1 MSFDASG
8 KVIEDEKLLLTQRS
22 ALLVLKGNVDLAN
35 PSPAFEDRLP
45 ALVAEHLVTKLA
57 GRLVDAI
64 GVGRH
69 ATFDDLRA
77 QPIRRID
84 DDFARI
90 ARERVGRE
98 ENTRHLSGHHRLDH
112 DAHRHRQVLV
122 ESAEVRKYA
131 RSKEARPTGLDGV
144 EHLVFASEVQDRH
157 VHTRSGRALLVFMRR
172 GRAHREARRPLVAH
186 RQKRV
191 LHGADDVPGKRG
203 FAHARGHCVEPFVRH
218 VRGPKQSARSIRDLE
233 DTRIER
239 IADPAR
245 HRVRGRNRKART
257 GQSRQAPGFAP
268 VAGGSPRNDRF
279 DSLQYPRHLD
289 LVVLAQPSGGSTR
302 GDGRQRS
309 PALCRD
315 PWR

>member
-1 MSFDASG
+1 MASSTSSSRVRFRTVMCIPAADAPSWSSC
-8 KVIEDEKLLLTQRS
+8 VADERTAK
-22 ALLVLKGNVDLAN
+22 
-35 PSPAFEDRLP
+35 
-45 ALVAEHLVTKLA
+45 LVAPSL
-57 GRLVDAI
+57 
-64 GVGRH
+64 
-69 ATFDDLRA
+69 
-77 QPIRRID
+77 
-84 DDFARI
+84 RI
-90 ARERVGRE
+90 AR
-98 ENTRHLSGHHRLDH
+98 
-112 DAHRHRQVLV
+112 
-122 ESAEVRKYA
+122 SASCTA
-131 RSKEARPTGLDGV
+131 RTTSPGSV
-144 EHLVFASEVQDRH
+144 AS
-157 VHTRSGRALLVFMRR
+157 HTRA
-172 GRAHREARRPLVAH
+172 A
-186 RQKRV
+186 
-191 LHGADDVPGKRG
+191 
-203 FAHARGHCVEPFVRH
+203 HCVEPFVRH

-309 PALCRD
+309 PALWRD